1 MHLTKTDVLGISMF
15 LVLGSCVFQAKAD
28 TFVEVGQST
37 FNKPFDSLWWQDGYP
52 NAFDLT
58 GSYVRFGAG
67 DTFRVWGYDLGRY
80 RSEALATNEIM
91 YYSGRCN
98 VKTCPMPDYYGTTG
112 TIRGLGASVTHKLSF
127 VTFEA
132 GAIWAHQTFDLVI
145 DRRPRGGSVYE
156 YSESRDALGY
166 MAGVSLEY
174 KAFSLNLHYW
184 DSRKAASFKDGE
196 FPAGVNKIRTI
207 SVGYRF

>member
-1 MHLTKTDVLGISMF
+1 MHLTKSDVLGISLF
-15 LVLGSCVFQAKAD
+15 LVLGSCVFQAKAE
-28 TFVEVGQST
+28 TFVEMGRSE
-37 FNKPFDSLWWQDGYP
+37 FNKPFDSLWWQNGYP
-52 NAFDLT
+52 NAFDLS
-58 GSYVRFGAG
+58 GSYVRFGTG
-67 DTFRVWGYDLGRY
+67 DTLRVWGYDLGRY

-98 VKTCPMPDYYGTTG
+98 VKTCPMPDYYATTG
-112 TIRGLGASVTHKLSF
+112 TIRGLGVSATHKLSF
-127 VTFEA
+127 VRFEL
-132 GAIWAHQTFDLVI
+132 GAIWAHQTFDLFV

-156 YSESRDALGY
+156 YSESRDAIGY
-166 MAGVSLEY
+166 MAGLSLEY
-174 KAFSLNLHYW
+174 KALRLNLHYW